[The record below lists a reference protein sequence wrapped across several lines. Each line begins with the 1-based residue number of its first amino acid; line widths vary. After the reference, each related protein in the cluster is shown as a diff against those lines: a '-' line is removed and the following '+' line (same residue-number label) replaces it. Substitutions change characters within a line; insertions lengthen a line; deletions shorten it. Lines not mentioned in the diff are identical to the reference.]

1 MSETKGGKM
10 KRFVGMAVAL
20 LAAAS
25 FFVFG
30 CALMGA
36 DNVLPDK
43 PAQQDEANR

>member
-1 MSETKGGKM
+1 M
-10 KRFVGMAVAL
+10 KQFIYLAVAL

-25 FFVFG
+25 FLVFG

-43 PAQQDEANR
+43 PTQQQKANR